1 MNNEEFEYCEPAKG
15 TLSPDYGTAT
25 KDGVTYILVSRTTIA
40 DPFGPGRAIN
50 GVDEDALESDAGYY
64 PMTLLRLPR
73 KWKRGEEVEEAIPNG
88 EYDWI
93 MREQKGVL
101 TTPRT
106 STGGR
111 CHDC

>member
-15 TLSPDYGTAT
+15 TLSPDYGTAA

-73 KWKRGEEVEEAIPNG
+73 KWKRGEEVKEAIPNG

-101 TTPRT
+101 TAPRT